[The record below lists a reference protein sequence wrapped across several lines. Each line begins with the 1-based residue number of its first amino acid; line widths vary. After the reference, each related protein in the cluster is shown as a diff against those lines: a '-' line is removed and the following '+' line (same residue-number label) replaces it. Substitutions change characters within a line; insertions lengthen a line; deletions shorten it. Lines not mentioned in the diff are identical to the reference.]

1 MIKIRFLFLLTI
13 FSIISQVAWAYVGP
27 GMAISTVLITL
38 GVIGSLL
45 LAIISVIYYPI
56 KRLIKKTRSKKKI
69 KKNK

>member
-13 FSIISQVAWAYVGP
+13 FSIISQVVWAYVGP